1 MHKIS
6 NKKKAAAVLGAG
18 AMAVAGS
25 GVAFA
30 YWTQG
35 GSGTGAAVTGST
47 SNVTVVSTTP
57 TSSLYPGGSVALSG
71 KFDNP
76 NPGSVRIGTVT
87 ATVGTLPEGCVSG
100 DFSISGTAAV
110 NAEIPTGSNVGSW
123 SGITLSMNDT
133 GVSQD
138 ACKTATIPVTF
149 SVN

>member
-1 MHKIS
+1 MRKIS

-18 AMAVAGS
+18 ALAITGG

-30 YWTQG
+30 YWTQS
-35 GSGTGAAVTGST
+35 GSGAGTAATGTT
-47 SNVTVVSTTP
+47 SSVTVVSTTP
-57 TSSLYPGGSVALSG
+57 TSNLYPGGSVALSG

-100 DFSISGTAAV
+100 DFSSSGTAAV

-149 SVN
+149 IVN